1 MNNRQIIS
9 IDDAKFKKTSKKLHK
24 HLLNFNSEIKLSDT
38 QEILSQCLGYRNL
51 YELQKFINES
61 DSIENKNKESF
72 LNEINSEQIIFFISL
87 LIEGSQD
94 GSIWKQRAVFLLSS
108 IIPVIMYLKNENK
121 IELNIETIRY
131 YLDLDNITMLNKTN
145 QLPDEIKTYLS
156 NYLSTIPS
164 LINNQP
170 MFSTSYEQ
178 HSYLTM
184 QINPVLNLLEKVEN
198 NDFIIYSKR
207 WKNNFEIINKEINLS
222 DTWMNMEGHL
232 KIMNIKDE
240 VKVSD
245 LISYIS
251 SIISPEEQNKV
262 LLVLKSLLNNYQV
275 ASKISEKIINI
286 VNSQNNKRDL

>member
-1 MNNRQIIS
+1 MNNKQIIS

-38 QEILSQCLGYRNL
+38 QEILSQSLGYRNL
-51 YELQKFINES
+51 YDLQKFINGL

-87 LIEGSQD
+87 LIDGSQD

-131 YLDLDNITMLNKTN
+131 YLDLDNIVMLNITN
-145 QLPDEIKTYLS
+145 ELPDEIKTYLS
-156 NYLSTIPS
+156 NYLSTIPGFTQS
-164 LINNQP
+164 TL
-170 MFSTSYEQ
+170 FSTSYEQ

-198 NDFIIYSKR
+198 NDFIIYSKQ
-207 WKNNFEIINKEINLS
+207 WKNNFEIIGKEINLNDS
-222 DTWMNMEGHL
+222 WMNMEGHL

-286 VNSQNNKRDL
+286 VNSQNNKRDY